1 MVRWAVL
8 LLPLTLCP
16 LIAANEETF
25 PNPRESLGR
34 IKVPEGFRV
43 SLVAGEPTLKKPIAA
58 TTDERGRLWVV
69 EAHSYPHWITD
80 GKPGKDRI
88 LILEPDGNGG
98 WSSKVFSD
106 TGANLSGIAVGFG
119 GVWLCAVPNLLFVPV
134 KAGGDKPAGPPR
146 IVLDGWNI
154 KTKHNVFNSLAW
166 GPDGWLYG
174 CNGIQSESHV
184 GAPGTAKDKRV
195 PLNCGV
201 WRFHPTRRTFE
212 VVAHGTTNPW
222 GLDWNEHGELFI
234 TNCVIKHLFHVVPGA
249 HFVRM
254 YGQDLDPH
262 CYGLIE
268 SCADHLH
275 WGGGDWTSS
284 RGGKGAHSVA
294 GGGHAHAGAMFYLG
308 DNWPAE
314 YRNRVFMGNIH
325 GNRLNSDRL
334 QRVGSTYVARHC
346 DDFLFGN
353 DPWFRPLW
361 LYQAS
366 DGGMFVGDWH
376 DTGECHNYDKT
387 HPSGR
392 VYHIA
397 YGKAGPGKL
406 KIDLPHASE
415 AALVEAQKQRNDWYA
430 RQSRRLLQERAAA
443 GTLGSEVRGLLA
455 RMLATEKDV
464 THRLRALWTLHA
476 IGAAEEK
483 TLLEVLDS
491 QPESLRIWSV
501 RLLVDREVPSDRVI
515 DRFVRQAKEEK
526 SAPVRLALASA
537 LQKLPAAR
545 RWELAEALAAQA
557 KDTGD
562 PCLPLMVWYGIAPAV
577 PGDPERAARLAGQ
590 AKMPIVR
597 RHIARR
603 LAALAD

>member
-1 MVRWAVL
+1 MSRWLVL
-8 LLPLTLCP
+8 AALVLCP
-16 LIAANEETF
+16 LIAAKEEAY
-25 PNPRESLGR
+25 PSPQESARR

-43 SLVAGEPTLKKPIAA
+43 SLVAGEPTLKKPVAA

-69 EAHSYPHWITD
+69 ESHCYPHWITD
-80 GKPGKDRI
+80 GRPGKDRI
-88 LILEPDGNGG
+88 LILEPDGKQG
-98 WSSKVFSD
+98 WSCKVFLD
-106 TGANLSGIAVGFG
+106 TGTNLSGIAVGFG
-119 GVWLCAVPNLLFVPV
+119 GVWLCSVPHLLFLPL
-134 KAGGDKPAGPPR
+134 KPGEDRPAGPPR
-146 IVLDGWNI
+146 IVLDGWSL

-174 CNGIQSESHV
+174 CNGIQSQSLV
-184 GAPGTAKDKRV
+184 GAPGTSKEKRV
-195 PLNCGV
+195 ALDCGV
-201 WRFHPTRRTFE
+201 WRYHPTRRTFE
-212 VVAHGTTNPW
+212 AVAHGTTNPW

-254 YGQDLDPH
+254 YGQDLNAH

-275 WGGGDWTSS
+275 WGGGDWTTS

-294 GGGHAHAGAMFYLG
+294 GGGHAHAGAMVYLG
-308 DNWPAE
+308 DTWPGE

-325 GNRLNSDRL
+325 GNRLNVDRL
-334 QRVGSTYVARHC
+334 ERSGSSYVARHGE
-346 DDFLFGN
+346 DFLFGN

-361 LYQAS
+361 LYQAG
-366 DGGMFVGDWH
+366 DGGVFVGDWH

-392 VYHIA
+392 VYHVA

-406 KIDLPHASE
+406 KVDLPRASD

-443 GTLGSEVRGLLA
+443 GTLDRDVPALLVK
-455 RMLATEKDV
+455 MLDGEKDI
-464 THRLRALWTLHA
+464 THRLRALWALHA
-476 IGAAEEK
+476 VGSVDEK
-483 TLLEVLDS
+483 KLLEVLDS
-491 QPESLRIWSV
+491 AHEPLRTWAV
-501 RLLVDREVPSDRVI
+501 RLLVDRGSPSDRVI
-515 DRFVRQAKEEK
+515 ARLVQQAKGEK
-526 SAPVRLALASA
+526 APGVRLALASA
-537 LQKLPAAR
+537 LQKLPHAKRWGLAERLAAR
-545 RWELAEALAAQA
+545 AEDAA
-557 KDTGD
+557 D
-562 PCLPLMVWYGIAPAV
+562 PYLPLMIWYGIEPAV
-577 PGDPERAARLAGQ
+577 AGDPGRAAALAGQ